1 MKLYPIFLN
10 IENRHIVVIGGG
22 EVALRK
28 IRDLLSRNARI
39 TAIAPDFQ
47 GDIHRLIEEYPNALT
62 LIEREYREGDLES
75 AALVFSAT
83 DDTETNRKVFIEAE
97 RRNILIN
104 AVDDPPHCS
113 FYIPSWMQR
122 GDLMIAI
129 STGGASPSMSA
140 RLRRELEQHLPD
152 NIEKILEVLRAAREV
167 LKSDSAFSSLS
178 FSDRGDLLKRIVND
192 DDLLEGLLSS
202 SDTDLSAF
210 LHKLIQS

>member
-167 LKSDSAFSSLS
+167 LKSESAFSSLS

>member
-28 IRDLLSRNARI
+28 IRDLLSRDARI
-39 TAIAPDFQ
+39 TAIAPDFHEE
-47 GDIHRLIEEYPNALT
+47 IHRLTEKYPDALT
-62 LIEREYREGDLES
+62 LIEREYREGDLEN

-83 DDTETNRKVFIEAE
+83 DSTETNRKVYLEAE
-97 RRNILIN
+97 KRNILIN

-122 GDLMIAI
+122 GDLMLAI

-152 NIEKILEVLRAAREV
+152 NIEKILEVLRAAREI
-167 LKSDSAFSSLS
+167 LKSDRAFSSLS
-178 FSDRGDLLKRIVND
+178 FSNRGELLKRIVND
-192 DDLLEGLLSS
+192 DTLLEELLSA

>member
-28 IRDLLSRNARI
+28 ISDLLSRDACI
-39 TAIAPDFQ
+39 TAIAPDFH
-47 GDIHRLIEEYPNALT
+47 GEIHRLIDEYPDTLT
-62 LIEREYREGDLES
+62 LIQREYREGDLES

-83 DDTETNRKVFIEAE
+83 DDTETNRRVYIEAE

-122 GDLMIAI
+122 GELMLAL
-129 STGGASPSMSA
+129 STGGASPAMSA

-152 NIEKILEVLRAAREV
+152 NIEKILETLRSAREI
-167 LKSDSAFSSLS
+167 LKSDRAFSSLS
-178 FSDRGDLLKRIVND
+178 VSDRGELLKRIVND
-192 DDLLEGLLSS
+192 DTLLEELISS
-202 SDTDLSAF
+202 RDTDLTLF